1 MEALKLSQRSGVKHC
16 KNAGIAEAIRRVLRG
31 GPLGIA
37 QIAMRIRKSETA
49 VRDSISKT
57 VVRQGG
63 IYPIGPQNNK
73 KYSLTPP
80 RTEKTPSCHV
90 AGRIT
95 IGRGSRWGASLV

>member
-16 KNAGIAEAIRRVLRG
+16 KNFGIAEAIRKVLTG
-31 GPLGIA
+31 GPPGIS
-37 QIAMRIRKSETA
+37 QIAIRIRKSETA

-57 VVRQGG
+57 IVRQGG

-73 KYSLTPP
+73 KYQLTPP
-80 RTEKTPSCHV
+80 TTGKTPSCHV

-95 IGRGSRWGASLV
+95 IGRGARWYAGIV